1 MNILFF
7 MTPKKDVVIVEE
19 DDTLRQVLEKMEHYG
34 FSAVPLIAR
43 NGKYMGTITQ
53 GDILWELHK
62 RSYPTLKEME
72 DIAVQNISR
81 RRDNKAV
88 HIATDMEGLVE
99 RALNQNFV
107 PVVDDDNTFIG
118 IVTRK
123 DLIQYLASD
132 YAVYTQRQSAA
143 K

>member
-7 MTPKKDVVIVEE
+7 LTPKKDVVIVEE

-72 DIAVQNISR
+72 DITVQNISR

-132 YAVYTQRQSAA
+132 YAVYTQRQSVA

>member
-7 MTPKKDVVIVEE
+7 LTPKKDLVVVEE
-19 DDTLRQVLEKMEHYG
+19 DETLRQVVEKMEKHGY
-34 FSAVPLIAR
+34 SAVPLIGK
-43 NGKYMGTITQ
+43 NGRYLGTVTQ
-53 GDILWELHK
+53 GDILWDLHK
-62 RSYPTLKEME
+62 RSYPSMKKME
-72 DIAVQNISR
+72 SIPIQSINR

-88 HIATDMEGLVE
+88 HIAADMEGLVQ

-107 PVVDDDNTFIG
+107 PVVDDDKIFIG

-123 DLIQYLASD
+123 DLIGYLAGNCD
-132 YAVYTQRQSAA
+132 ALTAQQSVA

>member
-7 MTPKKDVVIVEE
+7 LTPKKDVAIVEE
-19 DDTLRQVLEKMEHYG
+19 DDTLRQVMEKVEHHG
-34 FSAVPLIAR
+34 FSAVPLIDK

-62 RSYPTLKEME
+62 RSYPNLKKME
-72 DIAVQNISR
+72 EISIQNISR

-107 PVVDDDNTFIG
+107 PVVDDENVFIG

-123 DLIQYLASD
+123 DLISYLAGN
-132 YAVYTQRQSAA
+132 YENVPQKQSAA